1 MKQKSINVKVSTK
14 KVIDAL
20 QKALDLRN
28 KQMSD
33 YDKAKKEYEKE
44 VKDFQDS
51 LSELFRSGKG
61 KVTNVSK
68 YNNYRNEEGNKYE
81 LTIEFPASVKAPK
94 EPEQDFVHWAIKSE
108 IEELE
113 NAISILRMT
122 DEETVSTN
130 TYAGVARY
138 IK

>member
-20 QKALDLRN
+20 QKALDLRK
-28 KQMSD
+28 KQLFD
-33 YDKAKKEYEKE
+33 YDKSEKDYEKE

-61 KVTNVSK
+61 KVTSVSK
-68 YNNYRNEEGNKYE
+68 YNNYRSEEGNKYE
-81 LTIEFPASVKAPK
+81 LTVEFPASVKAPK
-94 EPEQDFVHWAIKSE
+94 KTEHDFVHWAIKSE